1 MTAKATTFRLDPEV
15 KAQLTTL
22 SGILDQS
29 LNRLANEAIREYVA
43 RRTQDVEAELEATLE
58 KLRAYRKADPG
69 FRRAIEDAAAAEAV
83 VAAADDPAEGRVA
96 ADPRSASVV
105 ETGPTEAAI
114 LGLLED

>member
-43 RRTQDVEAELEATLE
+43 RRTLDVEAELEATLE

-69 FRRAIEDAAAAEAV
+69 FRRAIEDAVTAEVA
-83 VAAADDPAEGRVA
+83 VAAADDPAEGQVV
-96 ADPRSASVV
+96 ADPRLASVAAR
-105 ETGPTEAAI
+105 GPAEAAI
-114 LGLLED
+114 LDLLED